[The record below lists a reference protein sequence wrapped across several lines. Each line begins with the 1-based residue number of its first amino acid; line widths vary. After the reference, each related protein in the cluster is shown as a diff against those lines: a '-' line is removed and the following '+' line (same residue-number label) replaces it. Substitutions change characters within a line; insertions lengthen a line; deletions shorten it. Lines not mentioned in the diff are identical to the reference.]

1 MVGDLHVG
9 TLASTMV
16 VGRNYIYTSLDV
28 PMKLIYKISIHT
40 FPVIKT
46 IFFFRFFVLRY
57 KKNISLNVLY

>member
-40 FPVIKT
+40 FPVVKT
-46 IFFFRFFVLRY
+46 IFFFLDSLFY
-57 KKNISLNVLY
+57 DIKKIFL